1 MQTDGCSR
9 QCANIHKPE
18 CSARHWKGLKGKIT
32 TKKQYIGNTKKDI
45 GAYCYELF
53 EAGDIKDPRIE
64 ELCEQIKAYSEEIE
78 ALEAEIEEV
87 KEKYRVKNDEDDP
100 AAEK

>member
-1 MQTDGCSR
+1 MNCLKLVISK
-9 QCANIHKPE
+9 IPE
-18 CSARHWKGLKGKIT
+18 SK
-32 TKKQYIGNTKKDI
+32 
-45 GAYCYELF
+45 
-53 EAGDIKDPRIE
+53 

-100 AAEK
+100 AAEE